1 MNIQI
6 FGKKKCF
13 ATKKAER
20 FFKER
25 RIKFQ
30 FIDIVDKGF
39 SGGELK
45 SILQAVGRNALID
58 DKHALYEES
67 AAAQCQDTKA
77 LADILYDYYE
87 IVNTPVVRNG
97 KLATVGNAPD
107 IWQEWL
113 KYEEIL

>member
-13 ATKKAER
+13 ETKKAQR

-30 FIDIVDKGF
+30 FIDLIDKGF

-45 SILQAVGRNALID
+45 SILQAVGKAKLID
-58 DKHALYEES
+58 STHELYDES
-67 AAAQCQDTKA
+67 GAANCQDPKQ

-87 IVNTPVVRNG
+87 IINTPIVRNG
-97 KLATVGNAPD
+97 NKATVGNVPD
-107 IWQEWL
+107 EWKKWL
-113 KYEEIL
+113 

>member
-13 ATKKAER
+13 DTKKAQR

-25 RIKFQ
+25 HIRFQ
-30 FIDIVDKGF
+30 YIDIVDKGF

-45 SILQAVGRNALID
+45 SILAAVGRAALID
-58 DKHALYEES
+58 EEAPLYPES
-67 AAAQCQDTKA
+67 RAADCQDPKV

-87 IVNTPVVRNG
+87 IVKTPVVRNG
-97 KLATVGNAPD
+97 KRATVGNAPD
-107 IWQEWL
+107 VWL
-113 KYEEIL
+113 QWLDE

>member
-13 ATKKAER
+13 DTKKAQR

-30 FIDIVDKGF
+30 FIDVIDKGF

-45 SILQAVGRNALID
+45 SIIAAVGRDNLID
-58 DKHALYEES
+58 TAHDLYDESGAEGTADMGALS
-67 AAAQCQDTKA
+67 DV
-77 LADILYDYYE
+77 LYDYYE
-87 IVNTPVVRNG
+87 LVKTPVVRNG
-97 KLATVGNAPD
+97 KLSTVGNRPEV
-107 IWQEWL
+107 WQQWIDSDG
-113 KYEEIL
+113 KS

>member
-13 ATKKAER
+13 DTKKAER

-30 FIDIVDKGF
+30 FIDIIDKGF

-45 SILQAVGRNALID
+45 RILGAISLEQLV
-58 DKHALYEES
+58 DKNHSLYEES
-67 AAAQCQDTKA
+67 EIETLTDYKDI
-77 LADILYDYYE
+77 ADALYDYYE
-87 IVNTPVVRNG
+87 LVKTPVVTNG
-97 KLATVGNAPD
+97 RKVTVQNQAD
-107 IWQEWL
+107 IWQQWINDE
-113 KYEEIL
+113 K

>member
-6 FGKKKCF
+6 FGIKKCF
-13 ATKKAER
+13 DTKKAQR

-30 FIDIVDKGF
+30 FIDLIDKGF

-45 SILQAVGRNALID
+45 SIMQRVGKDALID
-58 DKHALYEES
+58 KTHQLYEES
-67 AAAQCQDTKA
+67 GAATCDDPKV

-87 IVNTPVVRNG
+87 IINTPVVRNG
-97 KLATVGNAPD
+97 KEATVGNAPD
-107 IWQEWL
+107 VWKEWL
-113 KYEEIL
+113 DV

>member
-1 MNIQI
+1 MINIQI

-13 ATKKAER
+13 ETKKAER

-45 SILQAVGRNALID
+45 SIVQAVGRDALID
-58 DKHALYEES
+58 SSHSLYAES
-67 AAAQCQDTKA
+67 GAADCQDVKQ

-87 IVNTPVVRNG
+87 IVKTPVVRNG
-97 KLATVGNAPD
+97 KAATIGNAPAT
-107 IWQEWL
+107 WQNWL
-113 KYEEIL
+113 KQ

>member
-1 MNIQI
+1 MMNIQI

-13 ATKKAER
+13 DTKKAQR

-25 RIKFQ
+25 RIRFQ

-45 SILQAVGRNALID
+45 SILQAVGRSALIND
-58 DKHALYEES
+58 SHPLYDETG
-67 AAAQCQDTKA
+67 AATCHDPKQ

-97 KLATVGNAPD
+97 KMATVGHAPD
-107 IWQEWL
+107 SWL
-113 KYEEIL
+113 KWLK